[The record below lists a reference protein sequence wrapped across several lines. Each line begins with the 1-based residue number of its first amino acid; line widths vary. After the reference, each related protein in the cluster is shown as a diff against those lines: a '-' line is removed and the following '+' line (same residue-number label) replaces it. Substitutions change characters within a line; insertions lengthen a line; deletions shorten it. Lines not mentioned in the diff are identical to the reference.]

1 MKLRSLL
8 TAGTVTAIDKL
19 TLFGLLFP
27 DEHESLPVQCCASPG
42 ASYDSVSVCM
52 SVTSR
57 SSIKTDERIELV
69 FGMGASFHPSYTVL
83 KGNLGVSKNLWLLP
97 SGNLSQNPDLENF
110 ASVYRSS
117 KHVIDFAQERWMPR
131 VW

>member
-42 ASYDSVSVCM
+42 ASYDSVSVCVCLSQVGVLSKRM
-52 SVTSR
+52 N
-57 SSIKTDERIELV
+57 ELSW
-69 FGMGASFHPSYTVL
+69 FLA
-83 KGNLGVSKNLWLLP
+83 WELP
-97 SGNLSQNPDLENF
+97 SIHPT
-110 ASVYRSS
+110 
-117 KHVIDFAQERWMPR
+117 PC
-131 VW
+131 